1 MPPCSIRADNWPVEP
16 AADGPG
22 YLRRS
27 RRSFQYPTPV
37 LGRNSRGAVGG
48 GKARLAVLEES
59 ARGAASQPSV
69 RMVLYMAW
77 ASSAASA
84 RRAESKEKVR
94 RTPWCWIFTD
104 QPLTVRSL
112 SPRVYVFLKT
122 RWRQ

>member
-27 RRSFQYPTPV
+27 RRSLQYPTSV
-37 LGRNSRGAVGG
+37 LGRNSGGAAGR

-69 RMVLYMAW
+69 RMVLYTAR
-77 ASSAASA
+77 ASTAASA
-84 RRAESKEKVR
+84 RRGEGQGKGGPPPR
-94 RTPWCWIFTD
+94 GWC
-104 QPLTVRSL
+104 L
-112 SPRVYVFLKT
+112 SR
-122 RWRQ
+122 